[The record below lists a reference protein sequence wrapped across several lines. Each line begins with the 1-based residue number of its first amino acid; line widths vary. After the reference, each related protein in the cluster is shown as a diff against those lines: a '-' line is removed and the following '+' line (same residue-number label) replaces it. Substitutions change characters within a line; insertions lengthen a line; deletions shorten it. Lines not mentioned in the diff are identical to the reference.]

1 MSASMRLRFSMV
13 VAVLGLALASMTLF
27 APPAHSQTTSGNGV
41 VAQAESYIGVPYV
54 YGGASYSGVDC
65 SGLTMSAY
73 AAMGVSL
80 PHSAAGQSA
89 YGYWVSSPQA
99 GDLVFSDFTG
109 YGIGHVAIATGDG
122 GMISADYPGTVVRY
136 EQIPYSYVVGYKRI
150 F

>member
-1 MSASMRLRFSMV
+1 MQASMRFKLSAV
-13 VAVLGLALASMTLF
+13 IAVLGLALASMTLF
-27 APPAHSQTTSGNGV
+27 APQAHAQTTSGSAV

-54 YGGASYSGVDC
+54 YGGASYYGIDC

-73 AAMGVSL
+73 AAAGVSL

-136 EQIPYSYVVGYKRI
+136 ESIPYNYVVGYKRI